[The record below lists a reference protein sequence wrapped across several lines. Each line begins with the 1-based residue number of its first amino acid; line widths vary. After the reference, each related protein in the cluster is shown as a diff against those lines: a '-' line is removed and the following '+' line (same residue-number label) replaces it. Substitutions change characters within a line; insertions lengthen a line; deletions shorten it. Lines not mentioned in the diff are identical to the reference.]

1 MEEATIRS
9 EQGVTLSLCLVSWI
23 DFLLHFENYKQS
35 TAGELSKESLVR
47 QAQYENMEAFV
58 DIVQNDEDFLKKWF
72 EVEKKNL
79 IRKRKK
85 RKYLI
90 IIEEAVEEQLDL
102 AAWSNKG
109 AKTLFV
115 KELFFEN
122 SRKMKDAYFFQ
133 KSFVDSISFPN

>member
-1 MEEATIRS
+1 
-9 EQGVTLSLCLVSWI
+9 
-23 DFLLHFENYKQS
+23 
-35 TAGELSKESLVR
+35 
-47 QAQYENMEAFV
+47 MEAFV

-72 EVEKKNL
+72 EVEKKNI

-85 RKYLI
+85 RKKRKGLI
-90 IIEEAVEEQLDL
+90 IIEKAVEEQLDL

-122 SRKMKDAYFFQ
+122 S
-133 KSFVDSISFPN
+133 SI